1 MKMFVERIWE
11 DGKAELIN
19 LDNGTV
25 LLMHEGYASCWFLDV
40 EVGGKVRHL
49 LENNS
54 ITIIR
59 KQYNA
64 VKEQWTGGKTV
75 VTVTDV

>member
-11 DGKAELIN
+11 DGKAELIDM
-19 LDNGTV
+19 DNGTV
-25 LLMHEGYASCWFLDV
+25 LMMHEGYASCWFLDV
-40 EVGGKVRHL
+40 EAGGKVRHL

-64 VKEQWTGGKTV
+64 IKEQWTGGKTV